1 MITYTEFFLFVAL
14 IIAVFYALHWRFEA
28 HRVSHLFKL
37 MLTNEKARHDLVKGF
52 QDFMREQR

>member
-37 MLTNEKARHDLVKGF
+37 MLTNSEAREDIVNGYQEFLKEKS
-52 QDFMREQR
+52 